1 MAPPKVS
8 AALKRVRE
16 SLTPKLTQEGLSQR
30 IDPTLRSSLNL
41 VQSRISRLELESEP
55 TYDQLAAL
63 EDAMGVERGTVL
75 SVAGY
80 IKETKTADRI
90 LFSDPTLE
98 PEFVDV
104 VLDAYR
110 AAQRGSEKI
119 RAQRPPQ
126 LKAVHPDGQA
136 TPKRRTRRR
145 TGPAE
150 PPSE

>member
-16 SLTPKLTQEGLSQR
+16 SLNPKPTQEEVSQR
-30 IDPTLRSSLNL
+30 INPTLRNSLNL

-55 TYDQLAAL
+55 SYDQLAAL

-75 SVAGY
+75 TVAGY
-80 IKETKTADRI
+80 IRETKTIDRVI
-90 LFSDPTLE
+90 FTDPSLE
-98 PEFVDV
+98 PELVDV

-110 AAQRGSEKI
+110 AAQRASAKL

-126 LKAVHPDGQA
+126 LKSVPPDGLP